1 MYPTITDLLNDL
13 LGIYIPL
20 PVQTFGFFVMLAF
33 IGAAITLHKELE
45 RKFHLGLMPGIK
57 KTLIARARHEWGNY
71 LFPALSGFIIGYK
84 LIDAIIYYR
93 ELVSDPQGF
102 ILSVRGS
109 TFGGIISMLFSMY
122 LQYRETEAS
131 INSKVKVKEVIVKPQ
146 DHLGNIVMIALIAG
160 LLGAKLFHN
169 LENIDEFLLNP
180 VEALISFSGL
190 TFYGGLI
197 VATLALW
204 VYAIKHQI
212 YFPHLMDAAAPG
224 LMLAYGIGRMGCQLS
239 GDGDWGIVNLAPKPS
254 WMEFLPDWCWAFR
267 YPNNV
272 IDAGIPIPGCTAA
285 HCNQLEFPVFPTPL
299 YESVAGILIF
309 FFLWSIRKR
318 IKNTLVLFSVYLFC
332 NGVERF
338 LIEKIRVNTE
348 YDVMGGVTQAQI
360 ISFIFILLG
369 AGCFFYFRTRPLKPP
384 VMLT

>member
-1 MYPTITDLLNDL
+1 MYPTITDLLKDL

-45 RKFHLGLMPGIK
+45 RKHQLGLMPGIK
-57 KTLIARARHEWGNY
+57 KTLVARASHEWGSY

-93 ELVSDPQGF
+93 DLVSDPQGF
-102 ILSVRGS
+102 ILSARGS

-122 LQYRETEAS
+122 LQYRETETT
-131 INSKVKVKEVIVKPQ
+131 INSKERVKEIVVKPQ
-146 DHLGNIVMIALIAG
+146 DHLGNLVMIALIAG

-169 LENIDEFLLNP
+169 LENIDEFMLNP
-180 VEALISFSGL
+180 IEALFSFSGL

-212 YFPHLMDAAAPG
+212 YFPYLMDAAAPG

-239 GDGDWGIVNLAPKPS
+239 GDGDWGIVNTSPKPS

-272 IDAGIPIPGCTAA
+272 IDAGLPIPGCTSA
-285 HCNQLEFPVFPTPL
+285 HCHQLELPVFPTPL
-299 YESVAGILIF
+299 YESLAGILIF

-318 IKNTLVLFSVYLFC
+318 IKHTLVLFSVYLFC

-338 LIEKIRVNTE
+338 LIERIRVNSV

-369 AGCFFYFRTRPLKPP
+369 AGGFFYFRTRPLKSPI
-384 VMLT
+384 MLT

>member
-1 MYPTITDLLNDL
+1 MYPTITDLLKDL

-45 RKFHLGLMPGIK
+45 RKHQLGLMPGIK
-57 KTLIARARHEWGNY
+57 KTLVARASHEWGSY

-93 ELVSDPQGF
+93 DLVSDPQGF
-102 ILSVRGS
+102 ILSARGS

-122 LQYRETEAS
+122 LQYRETETS
-131 INSKVKVKEVIVKPQ
+131 INSKERVKEIVVKPQ
-146 DHLGNIVMIALIAG
+146 DHLGNLVMIALIAG

-169 LENIDEFLLNP
+169 LENIDEFMLNP
-180 VEALISFSGL
+180 IEALFSFSGL

-212 YFPHLMDAAAPG
+212 YFPYLMDAAAPG

-239 GDGDWGIVNLAPKPS
+239 GDGDWGIVNTSPKPS

-272 IDAGIPIPGCTAA
+272 IDAGIPIPGCTDA
-285 HCNQLEFPVFPTPL
+285 HCNQLELPVFPTPL
-299 YESVAGILIF
+299 YESIAGIVIF
-309 FFLWSIRKR
+309 IFLWSIRKR
-318 IKNTLVLFSVYLFC
+318 IKHTLVLFSVYLFC

-338 LIEKIRVNTE
+338 LIERIRVNSV

-369 AGCFFYFRTRPLKPP
+369 AGGFFYFRTRPLKSPI
-384 VMLT
+384 MLT